1 MLRLTDIK
9 LPLDHA
15 EEALAAA
22 IRDRLHVG
30 KQAIRSYTVFR
41 RGHDAR
47 KRGAIQLIYTLDVDV
62 ADEAKLLQ
70 RFADDQHVRPTPDTN
85 YKFVTQAPVAPS

>member
-30 KQAIRSYTVFR
+30 KQAIRGYSVFR
-41 RGHDAR
+41 RGTMRASAAR
-47 KRGAIQLIYTLDVDV
+47 
-62 ADEAKLLQ
+62 
-70 RFADDQHVRPTPDTN
+70 
-85 YKFVTQAPVAPS
+85 SS